1 MSKKKRGRPLNP
13 SSASKQTPPSV
24 IKLTSDPLDF
34 SLINDSLLNLQG
46 FDALTSKQASDL
58 LKNLDAIKEKLKGKQ
73 TTSVDDET
81 VPETQLVQE
90 KKGAET
96 NKNDPP
102 RKASIWDNFDISKLR
117 NAGGKLEFHKPLIK
131 EGTAIEEAKAKDI
144 EAKYAA
150 AVECSTPKHTSQSDP
165 LENEQL
171 HSEIWR
177 RGGFKY
183 FNMWAADADFKQLVQ
198 EAWDVDIDGYHM
210 YRFTRKLRRVREVLS
225 QFNKEK
231 FDSIDKKEIIL
242 RAQLD
247 EVQKKLQDDP
257 ANAVIQRQERA
268 IFHLYRDIEIR
279 NNKLE
284 MQSVNQRSLI
294 IELDKLLEPLS
305 IPSELC
311 LRVVNYR
318 SLSLVNLLS
327 LEFNLMM
334 FQWVQYSA
342 CLTGDSFDEPKK
354 LQNVCEWLISAMQGL
369 DVPNIDPTFAKTR
382 AVKEKRGE
390 LQILK
395 STFVRK
401 ASEFLRNYF
410 ASFTEFMM
418 NDKSYFSQQGQLK
431 SPDHADLRFNCRT
444 YAGLLQYLKV
454 VWMNYNLCSR
464 ADGEH
469 EFLFFRNPSAD
480 MLLHESELDI
490 KLIKQAKIF
499 HYGSISLIDEPCKSA
514 HLAALRIAKDSGCI
528 LSYDPNLRL
537 ALWPSAEAA
546 RDGIMS
552 IWDEADVIQISED
565 EITFLTGGDDPYDD
579 NVVLTKLFHPNLK
592 LLIVTEGSEGCRYY
606 TKVKFQGHL
615 IMMSVV

>member
-1 MSKKKRGRPLNP
+1 MVTLSRCFSFPIDESSLFETEGFGATSP
-13 SSASKQTPPSV
+13 SLSVADLCSTRQRRSPVLLLRCQSPHRRKPSLMLYLAPRQPSFDSV
-24 IKLTSDPLDF
+24 DTAMTKTVDTSVTET
-34 SLINDSLLNLQG
+34 SLLP
-46 FDALTSKQASDL
+46 S
-58 LKNLDAIKEKLKGKQ
+58 
-73 TTSVDDET
+73 
-81 VPETQLVQE
+81 
-90 KKGAET
+90 
-96 NKNDPP
+96 PP
-102 RKASIWDNFDISKLR
+102 
-117 NAGGKLEFHKPLIK
+117 
-131 EGTAIEEAKAKDI
+131 
-144 EAKYAA
+144 
-150 AVECSTPKHTSQSDP
+150 TPSP
-165 LENEQL
+165 
-171 HSEIWR
+171 
-177 RGGFKY
+177 
-183 FNMWAADADFKQLVQ
+183 
-198 EAWDVDIDGYHM
+198 
-210 YRFTRKLRRVREVLS
+210 
-225 QFNKEK
+225 
-231 FDSIDKKEIIL
+231 
-242 RAQLD
+242 
-247 EVQKKLQDDP
+247 
-257 ANAVIQRQERA
+257 
-268 IFHLYRDIEIR
+268 IEIR

-294 IELDKLLEPLS
+294 IELDKLLKPLS

-369 DVPNIDPTFAKTR
+369 DVPNIDPTFAKMR

-390 LQILK
+390 HQILK

-431 SPDHADLRFNCRT
+431 SPDHADPRFNCRT

-464 ADGEH
+464 ADGER

-499 HYGSISLIDEPCKSA
+499 HYGSINLIDEPCKSA

-546 RDGIMS
+546 REGIMS
-552 IWDEADVIQISED
+552 IWDEADVIQE
-565 EITFLTGGDDPYDD
+565 FKGRVAG
-579 NVVLTKLFHPNLK
+579 V
-592 LLIVTEGSEGCRYY
+592 
-606 TKVKFQGHL
+606 KVKPVDRTGAGDAFVGGFVYNIASDQNVLKVIQDFYLTHL
-615 IMMSVV
+615 GC

>member
-1 MSKKKRGRPLNP
+1 
-13 SSASKQTPPSV
+13 
-24 IKLTSDPLDF
+24 
-34 SLINDSLLNLQG
+34 
-46 FDALTSKQASDL
+46 
-58 LKNLDAIKEKLKGKQ
+58 
-73 TTSVDDET
+73 
-81 VPETQLVQE
+81 
-90 KKGAET
+90 
-96 NKNDPP
+96 
-102 RKASIWDNFDISKLR
+102 
-117 NAGGKLEFHKPLIK
+117 
-131 EGTAIEEAKAKDI
+131 
-144 EAKYAA
+144 
-150 AVECSTPKHTSQSDP
+150 
-165 LENEQL
+165 
-171 HSEIWR
+171 
-177 RGGFKY
+177 
-183 FNMWAADADFKQLVQ
+183 
-198 EAWDVDIDGYHM
+198 
-210 YRFTRKLRRVREVLS
+210 
-225 QFNKEK
+225 
-231 FDSIDKKEIIL
+231 
-242 RAQLD
+242 
-247 EVQKKLQDDP
+247 
-257 ANAVIQRQERA
+257 
-268 IFHLYRDIEIR
+268 
-279 NNKLE
+279 

-369 DVPNIDPTFAKTR
+369 DVPNIDPTFAKMR

-418 NDKSYFSQQGQLK
+418 NDKSYFSQ
-431 SPDHADLRFNCRT
+431 DLCRPS
-444 YAGLLQYLKV
+444 AIFK
-454 VWMNYNLCSR
+454 
-464 ADGEH
+464 ADGER
-469 EFLFFRNPSAD
+469 EFLFFRNPSAA

-592 LLIVTEGSEGCRYY
+592 LLIVTEGLEGCRYY
-606 TKVKFQGHL
+606 TKEFKGRVAGVKVKPVDTIGAGDAFVGGFVYNIASDLNVLKVIQDFYLTHL
-615 IMMSVV
+615 GC